1 MIYFDNAATTAI
13 NREVLG
19 SFHELCEKYYG
30 NPSSN
35 HRYGQESFKLLQMAR
50 EQIRQVF
57 KLDNYEV
64 IFTSGATESNN
75 IAIKG
80 VCLAYQKRGKHI
92 ITSSVEHASV
102 LNAFKQL
109 KDEFGFDV
117 TILPVN
123 EKGQVEPETLAKNMR
138 NDTILVSI
146 MAVNNEVGSIN
157 DLAALSDIVH
167 QYPKCFFH
175 SDTTQAL
182 GKIDLPYEKLDM
194 FVASAHKLHGLKGS
208 GVLLI
213 KKNIT
218 PLALF
223 SGGGQESNLRSGT
236 NDMPRD
242 VAIAKATRIAL
253 ENREKNYLKVQKLN
267 NYVRKR
273 LEEIEEVEIN
283 SPLDGSPFIL
293 NFSLRE
299 HKASVI
305 VEALSLED
313 IMVST
318 ISACSSKRNEKSY
331 VLVAMHKDLRLAS
344 NPIRLSF
351 DATNTIE
358 EVDIFMDKLK
368 KILAKT
374 K

>member
-1 MIYFDNAATTAI
+1 LIYFDNAATTAI
-13 NREVLG
+13 NKEVLE

-157 DLAALSDIVH
+157 DLEALSDIVH

-242 VAIAKATRIAL
+242 VAIAKAIRIAL
-253 ENREKNYLKVQKLN
+253 ENREQNYLKVQKLN
-267 NYVRKR
+267 NYARSK
-273 LEEIEEVEIN
+273 LKEIGEVKIN
-283 SPLDGSPFIL
+283 SPVDASPFIL
-293 NFSLRE
+293 NFSLKE

-331 VLVAMHKDLRLAS
+331 VLVAMHKDMRIAS

-351 DATNTIE
+351 DATNTME
-358 EVDIFMDKLK
+358 EVDKFMEILK

>member
-13 NREVLG
+13 NKEVLG

-109 KDEFGFDV
+109 KDEFGFEV

-157 DLAALSDIVH
+157 DLEALSDIVH

-182 GKIDLPYEKLDM
+182 GKIDLPYDKLDM

-242 VAIAKATRIAL
+242 VAIAKTIRIAL
-253 ENREKNYLKVQKLN
+253 ENREQNYLKVQKLN
-267 NYVRKR
+267 DYVRSK
-273 LEEIEEVEIN
+273 LKEIGEVEIN
-283 SPLDGSPFIL
+283 SPVDASPFIL
-293 NFSLRE
+293 NFSLKE

-331 VLVAMHKDLRLAS
+331 VLVAMHKDMRISS

-351 DATNTIE
+351 DATNTME
-358 EVDIFMDKLK
+358 EVDIFMETFK